1 MEREH
6 RNAIQECKQIER
18 LRRSSDRAFLFWR
31 FADDL
36 AMLRDILNN
45 PPGLVSRLAREY
57 RVRLDPVY
65 HEQMRKRKECVSA
78 WFCQRRI
85 WGIAGRR
92 YANCR
97 LSTLTLIF
105 LLIVV
110 GGFRRC
116 NSFWEWDP
124 ERMMENMYMP
134 LTVVFILAVV
144 TLAVRPALKS
154 VTGRK
159 LSFSVLFSILLSIF
173 LILSMG
179 RFLY

>member
-45 PPGLVSRLAREY
+45 PPEIVSRLAREY

-85 WGIAGRR
+85 WRRTGRR
-92 YANCR
+92 SANCWILLLLLCLLFVIEKQVELGNWGTTLDALMLR
-97 LSTLTLIF
+97 LVAIA
-105 LLIVV
+105 LLAIVI
-110 GGFRRC
+110 
-116 NSFWEWDP
+116 S
-124 ERMMENMYMP
+124 
-134 LTVVFILAVV
+134 L
-144 TLAVRPALKS
+144 VRSALET